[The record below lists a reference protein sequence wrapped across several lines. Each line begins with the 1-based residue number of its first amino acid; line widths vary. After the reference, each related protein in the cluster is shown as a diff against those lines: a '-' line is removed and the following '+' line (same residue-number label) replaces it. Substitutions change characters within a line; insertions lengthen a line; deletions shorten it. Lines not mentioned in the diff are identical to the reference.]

1 MIKSFEPI
9 AAADARVLILGS
21 IPSRES
27 LARGQ
32 YYAHPHNQFWPNLS
46 APALDKSGQRRD
58 PLSSQT

>member
-1 MIKSFEPI
+1 MVYHPKEQGQTQMIRSFEPI

-32 YYAHPHNQFWPNLS
+32 YYAHPRNQF
-46 APALDKSGQRRD
+46 
-58 PLSSQT
+58 